1 MSLKLKAPSDLFFN
15 KLYVDQETCD
25 MEDSNQDQA
34 HMKKKRAPACL
45 SIQCPVCGG
54 PAPDHVHFG
63 GENHIDNQKLCK
75 SCKNKFLKLTVE
87 DCIKL
92 MPSMPVLFGVTFS
105 V

>member
-1 MSLKLKAPSDLFFN
+1 MQLFLEQKLHLIFVCFRVYKKDKFSMSLKLKAPSDLFFN
-15 KLYVDQETCD
+15 KLYVDQETSD

-63 GENHIDNQKLCK
+63 GENHIDY
-75 SCKNKFLKLTVE
+75 
-87 DCIKL
+87 
-92 MPSMPVLFGVTFS
+92 
-105 V
+105 